1 MTIFDQSNNLFEVW
15 MAFIQGDLNAFFSN
29 FHPYRRLNT
38 GFMSFNTA
46 KTFTRTVGSWISDE
60 VIIGSVL
67 GLSGG
72 FTNHGNFTVTNVTDL
87 VVTVAEAVVDAG
99 EFGTTGL
106 AVKSNLTAGSLQYS
120 SGVVTVGF
128 RPTPGSDVQV
138 SVYLHVDFI
147 QDSLYGS
154 LSDELPP
161 ATNQDNYFLYMVP
174 DYVVDGYIE

>member
-1 MTIFDQSNNLFEVW
+1 

-29 FHPYRRLNT
+29 FHPYRTLNT
-38 GFMSFNTA
+38 GFIAFSTA
-46 KTFTRTVGSWISDE
+46 KTFTRTKGSWISDN
-60 VIIGSVL
+60 VVIGSVL

-72 FTNHGNFTVTNVTDL
+72 FTNHGNFTVTHVTDL

-106 AVKSNLTAGSLQYS
+106 AVKSDLTAGSLQYA

-128 RPTPGSDVQV
+128 RPIPGSDVQV

-154 LSDELPP
+154 LSDQLPI